1 MMMYYYVSGKWN
13 IIMKQMHIKIMK
25 HILPSLNFLILLFPF
40 QWVQFFE
47 NEIYLIAFF
56 FLIYTFMI
64 QLYYHVNEKK
74 TEAKDFIFTMIFMV
88 LIFLILRLFQIH
100 LDWNQFLIIG
110 MAACISIVLLADNIR
125 LSR

>member
-64 QLYYHVNEKK
+64 QQYYHVNEKK

>member
-13 IIMKQMHIKIMK
+13 IIMKQTHIKIMK
-25 HILPSLNFLILLFPF
+25 YILPSLNFLILLFPF

-64 QLYYHVNEKK
+64 QQYYHVNGKK

>member
-13 IIMKQMHIKIMK
+13 IIMKQIHIKIMK
-25 HILPSLNFLILLFPF
+25 HILPFFNFLILLFPF

-64 QLYYHVNEKK
+64 QQYYHVNEKK